1 MKAVVFLADG
11 FEEIEAL
18 TPVDY
23 LRRAE
28 IEVDTVSI
36 TNEKIVKGS
45 HLIPVVADKLI
56 KDINPCNYDLCYIPG
71 GMPAAKTLKENDDVI
86 EFIKEMNDEEKLIA
100 SICAGPIVL
109 NRAGVLKN
117 KKATS
122 FPGFEDQLDNIGEY
136 IDNSSLV
143 KDGNII
149 TSRGPAVA
157 IYEALNIVEM
167 LKGRESK
174 EKLLKEIQQDKV
186 EKDYNFKTK

>member
-56 KDINPCNYDLCYIPG
+56 KDIKPYNYDLCYIPG

-117 KKATS
+117 KKVTS

-167 LKGRESK
+167 LKGIESK

>member
-1 MKAVVFLADG
+1 MKAVVFLAEG

-136 IDNSSLV
+136 IDNKSLV

-157 IYEALNIVEM
+157 IYEALDIVEM